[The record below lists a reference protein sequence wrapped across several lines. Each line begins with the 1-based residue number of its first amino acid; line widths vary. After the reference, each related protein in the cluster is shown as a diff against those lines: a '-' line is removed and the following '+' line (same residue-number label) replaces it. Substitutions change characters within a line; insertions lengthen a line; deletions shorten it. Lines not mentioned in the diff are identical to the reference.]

1 MPYKTRKLNRHLGGS
16 KSASYAKNNVNDTGR
31 KKSELVKQMSKSTK
45 KYIERLESVTG
56 VVGIDRFSVVDDGKC
71 RFDIKGTRF
80 DSKNQETLKGRLS
93 ESDLFKDDLKFKKF
107 MDDRML
113 NFCKTHHNPNINQ
126 PDEFFMRFFNHCSN
140 IFQCL
145 GSLDEVIFLFY
156 DAIKSDLSFLKIIK
170 DEDRERKQKRDLD
183 SRYQTKLREVEAF
196 QKEVEKKTEME
207 KQISETP
214 EETKKRQAEEKKT
227 KSEIEKYVKEKEN
240 KVELLKNKKLNIEK
254 QLRNL
259 RRINEEDTEK
269 YEKIKGEV
277 DEIHRDVL
285 KELIR
290 LNKDTIQRL
299 DLVYKDQPNKKEEKI
314 RKTINTS
321 IMTSLE
327 TKLNLRFEQL
337 IKSLDTK
344 LSKARRGTTESDTDL
359 AGSSIIDQK
368 DYVRKRMLKIKYSYI
383 IAEINEFSKKKK
395 DDNEY
400 SLINFK
406 KDFLTV
412 LLKTYGKSKK
422 GDNKTPIID
431 IDEKIKAE
439 LLKLEELEDK
449 YKENFESNY
458 SKPIENNKIT
468 EKDNE
473 LEELNNKLN
482 QLIENNPVGDQS
494 DSFAEEKKNIE
505 AKIKQITKEKEELE
519 KAQKKQNKYSNP
531 DKTKSKI
538 QILVFFLNNIFIDNI
553 KEYALLNA
561 GSNFKAKD
569 HLSRELSKI
578 LNYSKYKEQIERLD
592 RDGDFRDKLRN
603 IGDTNFLEN
612 KIFNPIKIEKRSG
625 KDAPAFEINEL
636 YRRLINNKDTKKNI
650 YDYYMLVMKLEMDME
665 SGKIKMDKKFEK
677 DTYGPNLYM
686 YIVLG
691 FLATALSFE
700 YLNYNNVQQ
709 ALETFNNVKN
719 VKNIKNIKKY

>member
-56 VVGIDRFSVVDDGKC
+56 VVGIDRFSIVDDGKC
-71 RFDIKGTRF
+71 RFDIKETRF

-113 NFCKTHHNPNINQ
+113 NFCKTYHNFNINQ

-156 DAIKSDLSFLKIIK
+156 DAIKSDLSFLEIIK
-170 DEDRERKQKRDLD
+170 NEDRERKQKRDLD

-196 QKEVEKKTEME
+196 QKEVEKKAELE

-240 KVELLKNKKLNIEK
+240 KVELLRNKKLNIEK

-259 RRINEEDTEK
+259 RRIQDNKDI
-269 YEKIKGEV
+269 YDDIKVEV
-277 DEIHRDVL
+277 DKIHRDVI

-299 DLVYKDQPNKKEEKI
+299 DIVYKDEPNKKEDKI
-314 RKTINTS
+314 RRTINTS

-344 LSKARRGTTESDTDL
+344 LSKARRGTNESDTDV
-359 AGSSIIDQK
+359 AGSTIIDQK
-368 DYVRKRMLKIKYSYI
+368 DYVRKRMLKIRYSYI
-383 IAEINEFSKKKK
+383 IAEINEFSNKKENE
-395 DDNEY
+395 NEY
-400 SLINFK
+400 SLIDFK

-412 LLKTYGKSKK
+412 LLKTYRKKSRE
-422 GDNKTPIID
+422 GEEILNID
-431 IDEKIKAE
+431 IDKKIAAE
-439 LLKLEELEDK
+439 LKKLEKLEDK
-449 YKENFESNY
+449 YEENFKSNY
-458 SKPIENNKIT
+458 SKPIEYNEIT
-468 EKDNE
+468 EKDTE
-473 LEELNNKLN
+473 LEKLNNKLN

-603 IGDTNFLEN
+603 IGDTNFIEN
-612 KIFNPIKIEKRSG
+612 KIFNPIKIEKRKG
-625 KDAPAFEINEL
+625 EDAPAFEINEL
-636 YRRLINNKDTKKNI
+636 YRRLVNNKDTKKNI

-719 VKNIKNIKKY
+719 VKKY